1 MVDKIP
7 ENVSESAEFYSRV
20 EIYFG
25 EPEQLLLRVAVNPD
39 TGEVADVEA
48 HGLKILP
55 K

>member
-7 ENVSESAEFYSRV
+7 DNVPESAEFYSRV

-39 TGEVADVEA
+39 TGEVANVEA